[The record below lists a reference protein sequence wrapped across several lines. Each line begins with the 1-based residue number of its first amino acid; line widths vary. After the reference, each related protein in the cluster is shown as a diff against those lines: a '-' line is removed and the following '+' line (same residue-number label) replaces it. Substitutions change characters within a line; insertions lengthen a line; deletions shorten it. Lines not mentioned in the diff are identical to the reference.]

1 MRTCLFW
8 NVHFEGR
15 ISERASIFRYYLVF
29 IWTLGTPRKTSHFLD
44 LEKVSRLLAVMLD
57 SLPSFVWPS
66 KFLLLLFIKQLMK
79 FNIFVFLTFGTWYG
93 FENCCQKVHK
103 VFIHPHGLPFHF
115 SHWSAHRT
123 FINFSLLGTDFLIF
137 YYYYYFLQTVN
148 DLIFIFSPCV

>member
-1 MRTCLFW
+1 M
-8 NVHFEGR
+8 
-15 ISERASIFRYYLVF
+15 
-29 IWTLGTPRKTSHFLD
+29 IWKKLADYIL
-44 LEKVSRLLAVMLD
+44 KVVLD
-57 SLPSFVWPS
+57 SLPSFFWRS

-137 YYYYYFLQTVN
+137 YYYYFLQTVN
-148 DLIFIFSPCV
+148 DLGLCFLTMCLMVCLNSVRAFHSTFDLF